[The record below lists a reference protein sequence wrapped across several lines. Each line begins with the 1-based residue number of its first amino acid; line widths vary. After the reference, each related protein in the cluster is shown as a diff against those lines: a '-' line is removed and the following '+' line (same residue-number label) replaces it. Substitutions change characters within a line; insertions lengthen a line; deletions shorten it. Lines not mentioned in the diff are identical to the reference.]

1 MRARLL
7 MIAMS
12 GLVYC
17 CANSS
22 VMAEN
27 WGHWR
32 GANGNGLAVSAKPPT
47 QFGATENVK
56 WKVEIPGRSS
66 GSPVIW
72 NNQVFVVTAA
82 PTGAPRGPLAFK
94 LLCLDRATGK
104 PLWAKTAVE
113 TSPHAPT
120 HETNGYASAS
130 PCTDG
135 EFVYAHFG
143 SQGLYCYTMKGELVW
158 NRDFGDMS
166 IRNNFGEG
174 SSPTIAGDMLIVP
187 WDHESSSKLFA
198 LDKRTGKNI
207 WEVSRNEPTCWATPL
222 IAKDATGRSQIV
234 MNGQTAARGYDLKTG
249 KELWYCSGQ
258 TERPC
263 ASAVSQDGIAFVGSG
278 FRGAFMGAFDM
289 TGEGNLAGTKKVLWS
304 MKQDTPDVAS
314 PLLSNGRLYFY
325 KGKTG
330 QLTCV
335 DAKTGKVHYAASRID
350 GMRSTYASPVAAG
363 GYVFLTDRD
372 GTIVVIEDSDQLK
385 IVATNRFGE
394 GIDATPA
401 IVDGEMFI
409 RSEGHLFC
417 IAQK

>member
-1 MRARLL
+1 MRVRLL
-7 MIAMS
+7 TIAMS

-82 PTGAPRGPLAFK
+82 PTGASRGPLAFK

-113 TSPHAPT
+113 TSPHALT

-207 WEVSRNEPTCWATPL
+207 GKFHA
-222 IAKDATGRSQIV
+222 
-234 MNGQTAARGYDLKTG
+234 MNR
-249 KELWYCSGQ
+249 
-258 TERPC
+258 
-263 ASAVSQDGIAFVGSG
+263 
-278 FRGAFMGAFDM
+278 
-289 TGEGNLAGTKKVLWS
+289 LAG
-304 MKQDTPDVAS
+304 
-314 PLLSNGRLYFY
+314 RL
-325 KGKTG
+325 
-330 QLTCV
+330 
-335 DAKTGKVHYAASRID
+335 
-350 GMRSTYASPVAAG
+350 P
-363 GYVFLTDRD
+363 
-372 GTIVVIEDSDQLK
+372 
-385 IVATNRFGE
+385 
-394 GIDATPA
+394 
-401 IVDGEMFI
+401 
-409 RSEGHLFC
+409 
-417 IAQK
+417 